1 MTTDIS
7 KIRVSLKKCE
17 EVTMPYKFTP
27 QCWIK
32 YITLKDDDE
41 YFYEG
46 GEFIRMG
53 DHKLYIKENGR
64 TKCIPSA
71 IRTDDGEVIY
81 RSRFFIDP
89 HKKQTCEKDK
99 ELLQKTINSQQQII
113 KRSAEHIKI
122 QENKLS
128 EYQSDNYE
136 LRIELQEKNKQIDEL
151 LLKEKKY
158 KLILSQYM

>member
-1 MTTDIS
+1 MTTDLS
-7 KIRVSLKKCE
+7 YIRVSLKDCE

-64 TKCIPSA
+64 TKCIPSV

-89 HKKQTCEKDK
+89 HKKHTCEKDK
-99 ELLQKTINSQQQII
+99 ELLQKTIDSQQKII

>member
-17 EVTMPYKFTP
+17 EVTMPYKFTH

-136 LRIELQEKNKQIDEL
+136 LRIELQEKNKLIDEL

>member
-17 EVTMPYKFTP
+17 EVTMPYKFTS

-64 TKCIPSA
+64 TKCIPSV

-81 RSRFFIDP
+81 RSRFFINP

-99 ELLQKTINSQQQII
+99 ELLQKTIDSQQQII